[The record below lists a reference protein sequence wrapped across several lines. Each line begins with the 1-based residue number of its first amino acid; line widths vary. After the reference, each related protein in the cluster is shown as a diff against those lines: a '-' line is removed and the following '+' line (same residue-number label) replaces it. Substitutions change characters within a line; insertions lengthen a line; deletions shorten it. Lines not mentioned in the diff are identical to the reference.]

1 MAGDEFGL
9 GADFLAGESPG
20 RQGERRSR
28 SLDAAVLKEPV
39 GVLPLRKPIVCF
51 ASDTV
56 TESVRAMQHENQRC
70 VVVTEDGTSN
80 GRVTGIFT
88 ESDALF
94 RIVDKGRN
102 PAVLPLSEV
111 MTPDPGVLLLSS
123 SVGRVLNKMAIDR
136 FQHIPVV
143 NAAHHPVFI
152 VSARDVIGF
161 LVETFPREVL
171 NLPVEDEGKPQRARE
186 GA

>member
-1 MAGDEFGL
+1 MPGDEFGL
-9 GADFLAGESPG
+9 SGDLLDEHDPG
-20 RQGERRSR
+20 RQREPRRRSF
-28 SLDAAVLKEPV
+28 DAAVLKEPV
-39 GVLPLRKPIVCF
+39 GVLSLRKPIVCSP
-51 ASDTV
+51 SDTV
-56 TESVRAMQHENQRC
+56 TESVRAMQHESQRC

-80 GRVTGIFT
+80 SRVTGIFT
-88 ESDALF
+88 ESDVLF
-94 RIVDKGRN
+94 RIVNRGRN

-123 SVGRVLNKMAIDR
+123 SVGHVLNKMVIDR

-143 NAAHHPVFI
+143 NAAHQPVFI

-161 LVETFPREVL
+161 LVESFPREVL
-171 NLPVEDEGKPQRARE
+171 NLPVGEEGRPQRARE